1 MYGVA
6 NLLIPL
12 FISSFVDVALAREM
26 AVSAIEAYQPA
37 TRADYVNIART
48 IAFSMSALALLGQAA
63 GQDMMAPEKMR
74 AFGRANALSRS
85 ADQSER
91 TMMLRHH
98 HQNANPRV
106 EQPSDPA
113 LEQVPDDAEVQ
124 AAVAEAMREYDAI
137 CESARTAAAAAET
150 TPEAVTPAAVAA
162 VDMVQSRA
170 ISNRHG
176 DPRLDAGQ
184 PHSRSYKDGL
194 QSVAFIRDTVPEGVQ
209 PFGAS

>member
-1 MYGVA
+1 
-6 NLLIPL
+6 
-12 FISSFVDVALAREM
+12 M
-26 AVSAIEAYQPA
+26 AVSAIEAYQPV

-91 TMMLRHH
+91 TMMQRHH

-113 LEQVPDDAEVQ
+113 LESVPDDAEVE

-137 CESARTAAAAAET
+137 CETARTAEAAAKTA
-150 TPEAVTPAAVAA
+150 PEPVTPAAVAA
-162 VDMVQSRA
+162 VDIVQPPATSD
-170 ISNRHG
+170 RHG
-176 DPRLDAGQ
+176 GQRPDAGQ
-184 PHSRSYKDGL
+184 PRTPPYKDGL
-194 QSVAFIRDTVPEGVQ
+194 RSAAFIRDTVPDGVQ
-209 PFGAS
+209 PFATS